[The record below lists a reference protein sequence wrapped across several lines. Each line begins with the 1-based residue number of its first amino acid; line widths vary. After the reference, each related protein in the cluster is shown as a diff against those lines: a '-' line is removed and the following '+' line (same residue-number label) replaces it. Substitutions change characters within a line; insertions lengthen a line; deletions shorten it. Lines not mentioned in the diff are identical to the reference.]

1 MIFRRKGLFGMSD
14 RYPFALKPLP
24 YAQEALE
31 PYLDAKVVYFHHEKH
46 QQAYVDNLNKA
57 LQKYPAYQDW
67 SLRAL
72 VLHADRFP
80 QAIRTEIYNNAGGV
94 FNHELYFDCMTPEKD
109 MQPGPNM
116 AAAIEN
122 QFGSYE
128 KWKEKMQ
135 DSAVSVFG
143 SGWAWLLADRRRQ
156 LRIMKTANQNVPML
170 SAFQPLLLVDVW
182 EHAYYLQYQ
191 NRRAEYV
198 ENWFRLINWE
208 YVEKRYLDS
217 PCFVC

>member
-1 MIFRRKGLFGMSD
+1 
-14 RYPFALKPLP
+14 
-24 YAQEALE
+24 
-31 PYLDAKVVYFHHEKH
+31 
-46 QQAYVDNLNKA
+46 
-57 LQKYPAYQDW
+57 
-67 SLRAL
+67 
-72 VLHADRFP
+72 
-80 QAIRTEIYNNAGGV
+80 
-94 FNHELYFDCMTPEKD
+94 YFDCMTPEKD

-156 LRIMKTANQNVPML
+156 LRIMRTANQNVPML